1 MASLPSL
8 KGREVI
14 SALQRAGF
22 EVVRSKGSHHVL
34 KKHPHSVTVPV
45 HGSKSIKRGTLG
57 NIITQAGMTVE
68 EFIGYL

>member
-1 MASLPSL
+1 MPSIPSL

-22 EVVRSKGSHHVL
+22 EVVRTSGSHHIL
-34 KKHPHSVTVPV
+34 KKHPHSVTVPM
-45 HGSKSIKRGTLG
+45 HGSKPIKCGTLR
-57 NIITQAGMTVE
+57 NIVKQAGMTVE